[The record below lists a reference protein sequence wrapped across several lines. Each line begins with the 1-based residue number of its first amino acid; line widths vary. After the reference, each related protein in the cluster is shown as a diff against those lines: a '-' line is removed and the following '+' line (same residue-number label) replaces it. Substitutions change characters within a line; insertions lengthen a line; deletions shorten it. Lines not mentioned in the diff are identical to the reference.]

1 MEITCKHVTCVLADC
16 SADTSHLRKDIFTH
30 KQAPSSSIPPCLDYS
45 DRLRSQGSK
54 DSHFLSS
61 SLISFPPLLSHILTL
76 ESSSPPLYVSVP
88 SVILVHSPAVSFLP
102 PLLSSPRPSSHYCPL
117 CCSSG
122 QRSWQ
127 QHSVMWTPRPP
138 AEYSF
143 LRKHG
148 LTSCHFFLSS

>member
-1 MEITCKHVTCVLADC
+1 MEITCKTHNVRARRLQRGHVAFEER
-16 SADTSHLRKDIFTH
+16 HLHSQKS
-30 KQAPSSSIPPCLDYS
+30 PLPPIPPCLDYS

-54 DSHFLSS
+54 DSLFLSS
-61 SLISFPPLLSHILTL
+61 SLISFPPLLSHVLTL
-76 ESSSPPLYVSVP
+76 ESSSPPLYVSVS
-88 SVILVHSPAVSFLP
+88 SVILVHSPALSPFF
-102 PLLSSPRPSSHYCPL
+102 LLSSPRPSPHYCPL

-138 AEYSF
+138 AESSF